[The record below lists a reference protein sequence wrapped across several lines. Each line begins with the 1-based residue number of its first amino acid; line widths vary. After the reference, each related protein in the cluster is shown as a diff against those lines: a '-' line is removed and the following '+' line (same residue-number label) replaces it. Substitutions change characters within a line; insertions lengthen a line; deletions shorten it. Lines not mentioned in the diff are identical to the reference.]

1 MTGLT
6 LKVKAQILEL
16 WLVDQDD
23 REIYLSSDTKY
34 LKIGKIHNNELAAS
48 FGNSVKDT
56 TL

>member
-34 LKIGKIHNNELAAS
+34 LKIGKIHNNEHAAS